1 MQKNLNKTIGYWNLR
16 KKILVSMISL
26 LLLLGLTSALITRT
40 ALLSVLRLE
49 FRQKGI
55 NSARS
60 LVANSIVDVLTQNTS
75 RLKQLIVNEKN
86 LDRDIA
92 YVFIIDSS
100 NRIIAH
106 TFNEGFPVDLVKANN
121 PKPDKPFNS
130 QLLDTQMGVIYDI
143 AVPVLSGK
151 SVLAY
156 VRLGLLQNNIQKTI
170 NKISMAFFGIA
181 LFIII
186 IAVFLAYKVS
196 SLITKPISKLVE
208 AAEAIQKGDFSTR
221 LNIKV
226 KDEIGLLSSAFNE
239 MTSQLKQMVD
249 KIKHLS
255 LFEERNRI
263 AIDLHDCCAQDLAN
277 IIKRLELCEKL
288 FQKEPALAIKE
299 LQDLKE
305 NTRNLLNRTREVI
318 FELKSPEDAGFD
330 LLSKL
335 TSYIEDYKK
344 ITDIAVKLEMQATI
358 NNTPPLKA
366 KEIFYIIAEAL
377 TNVKRHSQAK
387 NVRITLK
394 SNGNNNL
401 MVDIVDDGKGFETS
415 DTKLFSASSGGWGI
429 IGMRQRAASL
439 GGELVIDSSSENG
452 TRVSVNIPLVN

>member
-60 LVANSIVDVLTQNTS
+60 LAANSIVDVLTQNTS

-156 VRLGLLQNNIQKTI
+156 VRLGLYL
-170 NKISMAFFGIA
+170 IA
-181 LFIII
+181 ESVQVLN
-186 IAVFLAYKVS
+186 
-196 SLITKPISKLVE
+196 
-208 AAEAIQKGDFSTR
+208 ST
-221 LNIKV
+221 
-226 KDEIGLLSSAFNE
+226 
-239 MTSQLKQMVD
+239 T
-249 KIKHLS
+249 
-255 LFEERNRI
+255 
-263 AIDLHDCCAQDLAN
+263 
-277 IIKRLELCEKL
+277 
-288 FQKEPALAIKE
+288 
-299 LQDLKE
+299 
-305 NTRNLLNRTREVI
+305 NTR
-318 FELKSPEDAGFD
+318 
-330 LLSKL
+330 
-335 TSYIEDYKK
+335 
-344 ITDIAVKLEMQATI
+344 
-358 NNTPPLKA
+358 
-366 KEIFYIIAEAL
+366 
-377 TNVKRHSQAK
+377 
-387 NVRITLK
+387 
-394 SNGNNNL
+394 
-401 MVDIVDDGKGFETS
+401 
-415 DTKLFSASSGGWGI
+415 
-429 IGMRQRAASL
+429 
-439 GGELVIDSSSENG
+439 
-452 TRVSVNIPLVN
+452 